1 MGPVAGSRPVG
12 WLGAEHIASSP
23 GSQRLP
29 LHHAALSVDSAFF
42 GCRVG
47 CELFTDTPCLF
58 MVGSSCVCK
67 SCPRKFWALSCEVHW
82 TLSTAPPGV
91 LWVSYLFCLELA
103 SNMLCGGRWT

>member
-12 WLGAEHIASSP
+12 WLDAEHIASSP

-47 CELFTDTPCLF
+47 CELFTDTLACSWWVPRVSVIALP
-58 MVGSSCVCK
+58 GSSGLCLV
-67 SCPRKFWALSCEVHW
+67 R
-82 TLSTAPPGV
+82 STGP
-91 LWVSYLFCLELA
+91 
-103 SNMLCGGRWT
+103 